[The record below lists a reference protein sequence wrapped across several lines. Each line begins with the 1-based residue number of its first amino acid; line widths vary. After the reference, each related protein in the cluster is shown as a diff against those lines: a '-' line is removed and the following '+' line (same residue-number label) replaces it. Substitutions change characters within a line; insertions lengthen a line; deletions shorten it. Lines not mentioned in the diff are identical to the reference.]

1 MRAAAAEEARKR
13 FPPNRLPKNL
23 VYQLHA
29 QSRMIS
35 LVTRSGRVRLALV
48 AALPW
53 CVQLSAQ
60 SLLSSGS
67 GPVHLVGSD
76 LAVLEAQDVRKEINC
91 SVAPDKPALGFD
103 LRYHAGFTVTVPL
116 KELAGDQNA
125 LTILFRVTPLG
136 RVGEPAFFIQRYTV
150 PSIAE
155 DAGGDAL
162 LQGSLDL
169 GEGHYHV
176 DWLMRD
182 RLQRVCS
189 SYWDMEAAL
198 PSKDRDIKLEMPAA
212 GIDAAHVEQFTE
224 EPPVP
229 RVLDKIPLK
238 IKVLLNFAPQNS
250 GASAMRPQ
258 DTSALVSILRQLARE
273 PQFGKY
279 SVVAFNIQ
287 EQRVLYRQE
296 SGETIDFPA
305 LGEALRTVKLGTVD
319 AAKLQRKHGDTEF
332 LTELIQKEMSGDDHP
347 DALIFAG
354 PKVMLDTSVPEEALK
369 PLTDVDY
376 PIFYMNYALNPQ
388 AMPWRD
394 SIGRAVK
401 VFRGTEFTISRPR
414 DMWFSVSDMISRI
427 VKSSYGRLSLRSGQ

>member
-1 MRAAAAEEARKR
+1 
-13 FPPNRLPKNL
+13 
-23 VYQLHA
+23 
-29 QSRMIS
+29 MIS
-35 LVTRSGRVRLALV
+35 SMTVSGLVRVIGLTAAPLLCALS
-48 AALPW
+48 
-53 CVQLSAQ
+53 CIQLSCLQASAQ
-60 SLLSSGS
+60 SLLSSGG

-91 SVAPDKPALGFD
+91 NVTQEKPALGFD
-103 LRYHAGFTVTVPL
+103 LRFHAGFSVTVPL
-116 KELAGDQNA
+116 KELSGEENS

-136 RVGEPAFFIQRYTV
+136 QSGQSAYFIQRYTV
-150 PSIAE
+150 PPIAD

-169 GEGHYHV
+169 GEGNYHV

-189 SYWDMEAAL
+189 SYWEMDASL
-198 PSKDRDIKLEMPAA
+198 PAKDRDIKLEMPAGA
-212 GIDAAHVEQFTE
+212 IESAHIEQFTE
-224 EPPVP
+224 EPPIA
-229 RVLDKIPLK
+229 RVLDKTPLK
-238 IKVLLNFAPQNS
+238 IKVLVNFAPQNY
-250 GASAMRPQ
+250 GASTMRPQ
-258 DTSALVSILRQLARE
+258 DTSALVAILRQLARE

-287 EQRVLYRQE
+287 EQRVMYRQE
-296 SGETIDFPA
+296 SEDMIDFPA
-305 LGEALRTVKLGTVD
+305 LGEALGTVKLGIVD
-319 AAKLQRKHGDTEF
+319 ASKLQRKHGDTEF
-332 LTELIQKEMSGDDHP
+332 LTDLIQKELSGTDHP

-354 PKVMLDTSVPEEALK
+354 PKVMLDASVPEEALK

-388 AMPWRD
+388 AIPWRD
-394 SIGRAVK
+394 SIGRAIR

-427 VKSSYGRLSLRSGQ
+427 VKSSYTRLSIRSTQ

>member
-1 MRAAAAEEARKR
+1 
-13 FPPNRLPKNL
+13 
-23 VYQLHA
+23 
-29 QSRMIS
+29 MIS
-35 LVTRSGRVRLALV
+35 LVTRCGRVRLAVV
-48 AALPW
+48 ATFSFCA
-53 CVQLSAQ
+53 QMSAQ
-60 SLLSSGS
+60 TLLSSGG

-91 SVAPDKPALGFD
+91 NVAAEKPALGFD
-103 LRYHAGFTVTVPL
+103 LRYHAGFSVTVPL

-125 LTILFRVTPLG
+125 LKILFRVTSLG
-136 RVGEPAFFIQRYTV
+136 HSGEAAYFIQRYTV
-150 PSIAE
+150 PPIAD

-189 SYWDMEAAL
+189 SYWDIEAAL
-198 PSKDRDIKLEMPAA
+198 PSKDRDIKLDMPAGA
-212 GIDAAHVEQFTE
+212 MEAAHIEQFTE
-224 EPPVP
+224 EPPVA
-229 RVLDKIPLK
+229 RVLDKTPLK
-238 IKVLLNFAPQNS
+238 IKVLVNFAPQNS
-250 GASAMRPQ
+250 GAAAMRPQ

-296 SGETIDFPA
+296 SAGTIDFPA

-319 AAKLQRKHGDTEF
+319 ATKLQRKHGDTEF

-354 PKVMLDTSVPEEALK
+354 PKVMLDASVPEEALK

-388 AMPWRD
+388 AIPWRD
-394 SIGRAVK
+394 SIGRAIK

-427 VKSSYGRLSLRSGQ
+427 IKSSYGRLSIRSTQ